1 MDSFDRH
8 ILALLQEDGS
18 RSLAEISEKIGL
30 SQTPCWRRI
39 QQLEQS
45 GVIRKRVALLDS
57 DKLNVGLTVFVSLKT
72 NQHTPEWSESVQ
84 AFANSSSEIVEFY
97 RLSGE
102 TDYLMKVLVPDM
114 KAYDNFYQKLI
125 RQAGFSDVSSSF
137 AMEKMKYSTEVP
149 LTYS

>member
-8 ILALLQEDGS
+8 ILSLLQNDGS
-18 RSLAEISEKIGL
+18 MSLAEISEQIGL

-45 GVIRKRVALLDS
+45 GVIRKRVALLDPE
-57 DKLNVGLTVFVSLKT
+57 KLNVGLTVFVSLKT
-72 NQHTPEWSESVQ
+72 NQHTPDWAKLVDD
-84 AFANSSSEIVEFY
+84 FANSSTEIIEFY

-114 KAYDNFYQKLI
+114 KAYDEFYQRLI

-137 AMEKMKYSTEVP
+137 AMEQMKYSTEVP
-149 LTYS
+149 LAYS